1 MHHGVKPALKAI
13 EGGLAG
19 VPSPPAGLP
28 AGTSAEWNTI
38 AADLVERRLLTASM
52 LGLLE
57 TYVTALWTVRQAR
70 AALAQDGIMVR
81 TVGGSLKPHPAAGLL
96 SKAQDAVARLGGEM
110 GLTPAARSRKG
121 LQAKPE
127 GDDDGAPPHLAV

>member
-1 MHHGVKPALKAI
+1 MHGVKPALKAI

-19 VPSPPAGLP
+19 VPVPPAGLP
-28 AGTSAEWNTI
+28 DEMRGEWNSV
-38 AADLVERRLLTASM
+38 AADLVERRLLTHSM
-52 LGLLE
+52 LGALE

-70 AALAQDGIMVR
+70 AALVRDGIV
-81 TVGGSLKPHPAAGLL
+81 VKAGGGSVKAHPAAGVL
-96 SKAQDAVARLGGEM
+96 SKAQETVARLGGEM

-127 GDDDGAPPHLAV
+127 GDDGAPPDLAV